1 MANATPLLSQ
11 SELSQPLSP
20 SSSIESETPSVE
32 KVLPSLDEFIEQS
45 IGGFAWAQLLHAI
58 LVSLAWLFDGQQTFI
73 SIFTDAEPT
82 WHCNHLSTED
92 CNSGL
97 PATSFFMGC
106 LLDPTPLLSQSHLAD
121 PEPMLIPKHLP
132 SLDETFER
140 YIGDF
145 GWAQLLQAFLV
156 SFAWVFDAQQTFIS
170 LFTDAE
176 PPWHCT
182 ELGTELCTSVSNIC
196 QLPKGSW
203 AWDRAADTSIVSEWT
218 LVCAGILTIFSPNV
232 WIYSGFRFLSGFGRA
247 TIGTCA
253 IVLSTELVGKRWRSQ
268 VGVCVH
274 FFVRESPR
282 WLLVRGRKEEAVA
295 TLKSIG
301 AVNNIGFGVGMVY
314 YGMPLALG
322 NLPFNLYWNVTFNA
336 LSELPASLIAF
347 FFIERLNRKSSVLVF
362 TMTSGVCSIMC
373 VVMGE
378 EWASLKIGLELVS
391 FFSTCTAFD
400 ILLIY
405 TIELFP
411 TCVRNSAMAMVRQAL
426 VFGGVFCPVIVEIGM
441 GNGYL
446 SYGVFGVVI
455 ISCGL
460 FVGCLPETKGGT
472 LCDTMEEEENKERAA
487 HLHHPTHKHK
497 HKLTYMADSTPLL
510 SQSHP
515 ADPEPL
521 LIPKHLPSL
530 DETFERYIGDFGWAQ
545 LLQAFLVSFAWV
557 FDAQQTFISVF
568 TDAEPPWHCTELGTE
583 LCTSSLPASSFFTGC
598 MVGGLVLATLADSS
612 FGRKNML
619 FFSCLLMSATGILT
633 IFSPNVWIYSGFRFL
648 SGFGRATIG
657 TCAIVLSTE
666 LVGKRWRSQ
675 VGVFHFFVRESPRWL
690 LVRGRKE
697 EAVATLK
704 SIGAVNNIGFGVGM
718 VYYGMPLALGN
729 LPFNLYWN
737 VTFNALSE
745 LPASLIAFFFIER
758 LNRKSSVLVFTM
770 TSGVCSI
777 MCVVMG
783 EEWASLKIGLELVS
797 FFSTCTAF
805 DILLIYTIELFPT
818 CVRNSA
824 MAMVRQALVFGGVFC
839 PVIVEIGRGNG
850 YLSYGVFG
858 VVIISC
864 GLFEKYSPNSN
875 TLGSNQHIGR
885 KAGPS
890 SPRLSHNLQNRASMG
905 CPSLGTS
912 PVFVIRFVRVG

>member
-1 MANATPLLSQ
+1 MRP
-11 SELSQPLSP
+11 
-20 SSSIESETPSVE
+20 
-32 KVLPSLDEFIEQS
+32 
-45 IGGFAWAQLLHAI
+45 AI
-58 LVSLAWLFDGQQTFI
+58 
-73 SIFTDAEPT
+73 
-82 WHCNHLSTED
+82 
-92 CNSGL
+92 
-97 PATSFFMGC
+97 
-106 LLDPTPLLSQSHLAD
+106 
-121 PEPMLIPKHLP
+121 
-132 SLDETFER
+132 
-140 YIGDF
+140 
-145 GWAQLLQAFLV
+145 
-156 SFAWVFDAQQTFIS
+156 
-170 LFTDAE
+170 
-176 PPWHCT
+176 
-182 ELGTELCTSVSNIC
+182 
-196 QLPKGSW
+196 
-203 AWDRAADTSIVSEWT
+203 
-218 LVCAGILTIFSPNV
+218 
-232 WIYSGFRFLSGFGRA
+232 
-247 TIGTCA
+247 
-253 IVLSTELVGKRWRSQ
+253 
-268 VGVCVH
+268 
-274 FFVRESPR
+274 RE
-282 WLLVRGRKEEAVA
+282 
-295 TLKSIG
+295 
-301 AVNNIGFGVGMVY
+301 
-314 YGMPLALG
+314 
-322 NLPFNLYWNVTFNA
+322 
-336 LSELPASLIAF
+336 
-347 FFIERLNRKSSVLVF
+347 
-362 TMTSGVCSIMC
+362 
-373 VVMGE
+373 
-378 EWASLKIGLELVS
+378 
-391 FFSTCTAFD
+391 
-400 ILLIY
+400 
-405 TIELFP
+405 
-411 TCVRNSAMAMVRQAL
+411 
-426 VFGGVFCPVIVEIGM
+426 
-441 GNGYL
+441 
-446 SYGVFGVVI
+446 
-455 ISCGL
+455 
-460 FVGCLPETKGGT
+460 
-472 LCDTMEEEENKERAA
+472 

-583 LCTSSLPASSFFTGC
+583 LCTSVSNICQLPKGSWAWDRPADTSIVSEWTLVCAGSIIKSLPASSFFMGC

-612 FGRKNML
+612 LGRKNML

-675 VGVFHFFVRESPRWL
+675 VGVCGFFLFTLGFLSLPAIAYLSRGSSWRYLYLWTSVPASLYCVLVHFFVRESPRWL

-704 SIGAVNNIGFGVGM
+704 SIGAVNNSSFTLSFSGLPFEEEETTNLHLYSVISILLEKRWALRRLSAVMTVGFGVGM

-864 GLFEKYSPNSN
+864 GLFVGCLPETKGG
-875 TLGSNQHIGR
+875 TLCDTMEEEENKQRAGSGS
-885 KAGPS
+885 GTGTGS
-890 SPRLSHNLQNRASMG
+890 SLA
-905 CPSLGTS
+905 
-912 PVFVIRFVRVG
+912 